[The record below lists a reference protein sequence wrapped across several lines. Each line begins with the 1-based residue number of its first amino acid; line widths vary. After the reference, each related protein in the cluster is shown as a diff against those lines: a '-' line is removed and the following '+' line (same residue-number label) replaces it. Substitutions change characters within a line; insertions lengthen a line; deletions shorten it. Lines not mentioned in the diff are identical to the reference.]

1 MLRCAKIGHTLL
13 VSLRVVLVDDHP
25 AVRKG
30 YRRAL
35 EKVGHDVVGEAA
47 DGRAALDMID
57 ALTPDVVVMDVVMP
71 RGDGY
76 DATREIRKRHPAA
89 RILVVSVFNDL
100 VRARRFSKVGAMG
113 FLSKDAELDEFREA
127 VKQVGQGVRYF
138 VPDPEGE
145 VDDPASVLSPREFQ
159 VMLRLARGMTNRE
172 IAEEFFVSV
181 RTVDN
186 QRLQVLRKLGLRNN
200 VELTHYAIRH
210 ALIEV

>member
-1 MLRCAKIGHTLL
+1 MPTCARFGHPED

-25 AVRKG
+25 AVRNG

-35 EKVGHDVVGEAA
+35 EKVGHDVVGEAG
-47 DGRAALDMID
+47 DGREAVDMIEQ
-57 ALTPDVVVMDVVMP
+57 LTPDVIVMDVVMP

-76 DATREIRKRHPAA
+76 DATREIRRRHPAA
-89 RILVVSVFNDL
+89 RILVVSVYNDL
-100 VRARRFSKVGAMG
+100 VRARRFAKVGAMG
-113 FLSKDAELDEFREA
+113 FLSKDAELDEFRDA
-127 VKQVGQGVRYF
+127 VQSVGRGDRYF
-138 VPDPEGE
+138 SPDPDGE
-145 VDDPASVLSPREFQ
+145 IDDPASVLSPREFQ

-172 IAEEFFVSV
+172 ISEEFFVSV

-210 ALIEV
+210 GLISV

>member
-1 MLRCAKIGHTLL
+1 M
-13 VSLRVVLVDDHP
+13 RVVLVDDHP
-25 AVRKG
+25 AIRKG

-47 DGRAALDMID
+47 DGREALDMFEE
-57 ALTPDVVVMDVVMP
+57 LTPDVIVMDVMMP
-71 RGDGY
+71 RGDGF
-76 DATREIRKRHPAA
+76 DATREIRRRNPDA

-100 VRARRFSKVGAMG
+100 VRARRFAKVGAMG
-113 FLSKDAELDEFREA
+113 FICKDAALDEFRDA
-127 VKQVGQGVRYF
+127 VQKVGEGIRYF
-138 VPDPEGE
+138 VPDPTSEE
-145 VDDPASVLSPREFQ
+145 DDPASVLSPREFQ
-159 VMLRLARGMTNRE
+159 VMVRLARGMTNRE

-210 ALIEV
+210 GLIEV

>member
-1 MLRCAKIGHTLL
+1 MN

-47 DGRAALDMID
+47 DGREALDMFEQ
-57 ALTPDVVVMDVVMP
+57 LTPDVVVMDVSMP
-71 RGDGY
+71 RGDGF
-76 DATREIRKRHPAA
+76 DATREIRRRDPEA

-100 VRARRFSKVGAMG
+100 VRARRFQKVGAMG
-113 FLSKDAELDEFREA
+113 FLSKDAALDEFREA
-127 VKQVGQGVRYF
+127 VKKVGAGDHYF
-138 VPDPEGE
+138 VPDPGTDS
-145 VDDPASVLSPREFQ
+145 DDPASILSPREFQ
-159 VMLRLARGMTNRE
+159 VMCRLARGMTNRE

-210 ALIEV
+210 GLIEV